1 MHELTYNKD
10 KTIIGIISLRRRD
23 VEGLDMILYY
33 KNKDR
38 ITTKI
43 EVDYR
48 TGTVRIENYSDFPL
62 ELAFGIN
69 KHPTIQDFED
79 FLESRCFPRT
89 RDRLKLHLRE
99 LGLDYYDPYAICKK
113 THGCL
118 EGDPYSIE
126 FV

>member
-1 MHELTYNKD
+1 
-10 KTIIGIISLRRRD
+10 
-23 VEGLDMILYY
+23 MIKRGSKRILSMTLYY

-43 EVDYR
+43 EVDYQA
-48 TGTVRIENYSDFPL
+48 GTVQIENYSDFPL
-62 ELAFGIN
+62 ELAFGVN
-69 KHPTIQDFED
+69 KHPTIQDFEE

-89 RDRLKLHLRE
+89 RDRMKLHLRE

-113 THGCL
+113 THGRL
-118 EGDPYSIE
+118 EGDPYSVE